1 MPKKLTLLTLP
12 DMKTDAT
19 AFLLAF
25 LALGLLITSA
35 GSLELNNYT
44 ISFVTGITGIFA
56 AAKAVQI
63 WDYLQKEN

>member
-1 MPKKLTLLTLP
+1 
-12 DMKTDAT
+12 MKTDAT

-25 LALGLLITSA
+25 FALGLLITSA
-35 GSLELNNYT
+35 GCLELNNYT
-44 ISFVTGITGIFA
+44 TSFATGITGIIA